1 MNVTKFGQIA
11 QLVLAVAAIIAV
23 TVLCLAGKVDGATVV
38 LVIVSAGGI
47 SALGSANVHLAE
59 QVGNQSEPDSTRAP
73 APPHFDPNGVNNNKR
88 V

>member
-1 MNVTKFGQIA
+1 MNVTRFGQIA
-11 QLVLAVAAIIAV
+11 QLVLAVSAIIAV

-59 QVGNQSEPDSTRAP
+59 QVGNQSDPEPPRAP
-73 APPHFDPNGVNNNKR
+73 AVPHFDPNGPHNNKT